1 MELKEIEININELE
15 LRLDRLRALY
25 DQYFMG
31 YEKLEP
37 QTPRKDVERRFHMLR
52 KENFRNTALRF
63 RLNVAI
69 QKYSTYQSYWQ
80 RICRQIEEGTYKRHI
95 QKAKAKFAEG
105 AAGRGRKR
113 DADLDIDVDVDLA
126 ELDEMTD
133 DEFLSKLHDD
143 DKSAG
148 ADDDDGVDTVRPPPG
163 QGEPGFPS
171 EAALRSPPSFRERAP
186 RWDEA
191 PNTQPTYDPT
201 EHYPSS
207 GAPYS
212 LSPDTQ
218 PQAFRPM
225 SVQEASQSRLRDY
238 PPATDPAPP
247 PSPMSEPP
255 RAPQIRQIR
264 SRESLAAAPRE
275 NATPAAPARPVGRPA
290 VAPKGNPGEL
300 SEDRIR
306 QIYAQYVRE
315 KRSRGESTATTTF
328 ESVARSLRTSSEKL
342 RGQHG
347 GRDVDF
353 EVAEKDGR
361 TILRP
366 IVK

>member
-37 QTPRKDVERRFHMLR
+37 QTPRKDIERRFHMLR

-105 AAGRGRKR
+105 GTGRGRKR
-113 DADLDIDVDVDLA
+113 EADLDIDVDVDLA
-126 ELDEMTD
+126 ELDEMSD
-133 DEFLSKLHDD
+133 EEFLSKLHDD
-143 DKSAG
+143 GASAG

-163 QGEPGFPS
+163 QSEPNFPS
-171 EAALRSPPSFRERAP
+171 EAALRSPPSFRARTP
-186 RWDEA
+186 DEA

-207 GAPYS
+207 AAPNS

-218 PQAFRPM
+218 PHAFRPM
-225 SVQEASQSRLRDY
+225 SVQEASQPRLRDY

-264 SRESLAAAPRE
+264 PRE
-275 NATPAAPARPVGRPA
+275 NLAPAAPPAPARSLPVGRPA
-290 VAPKGNPGEL
+290 AAPKGNPGEL

-342 RGQHG
+342 RDQHG